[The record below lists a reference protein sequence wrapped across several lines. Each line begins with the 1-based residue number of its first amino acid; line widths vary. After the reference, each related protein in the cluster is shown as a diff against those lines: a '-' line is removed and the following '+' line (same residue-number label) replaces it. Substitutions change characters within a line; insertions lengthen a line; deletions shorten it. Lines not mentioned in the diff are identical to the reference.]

1 MQKPNGLGRCRNDPN
16 TCQRL
21 RAVVLLWALFGAKGS
36 TPTALSIVTAEI
48 MHAKPQKVM
57 ASMIVLV
64 LVLIV
69 VQVGET
75 AEKG

>member
-1 MQKPNGLGRCRNDPN
+1 M
-16 TCQRL
+16 
-21 RAVVLLWALFGAKGS
+21 
-36 TPTALSIVTAEI
+36 

-75 AEKG
+75 AEKGRKVCSGVDLVVAKVGYHVRDCELGCVHVINNRCCK

>member
-1 MQKPNGLGRCRNDPN
+1 
-16 TCQRL
+16 
-21 RAVVLLWALFGAKGS
+21 
-36 TPTALSIVTAEI
+36 